1 MKDIAYTLTFHS
13 YWHCG
18 SGLAAGADVD
28 LLVVKDTDGLPYVP
42 GKTLKGLLR
51 EAAESLQQFCPEKYG
66 QADLDACLG
75 KLNTE
80 SVEPKKGTC
89 FFSNAILSKEEREAL
104 ASSVDLKNFLYDS
117 LSATAIDPE
126 TGTAREHSLRKMQVT
141 VPCQLEGCILNVPD
155 DCTALIADSMKLIKR
170 LGVGRNRGLG
180 RCTLK
185 MEGGQA

>member
-1 MKDIAYTLTFHS
+1 MKDIVYTLTFYS

-28 LLVVKDTDGLPYVP
+28 LLVVKDAAGLPYVP

-51 EAAESLQQFCPEKYG
+51 EAAEELQQLNPEKYA
-66 QADLDACLG
+66 QSDLEECMG
-75 KLNTE
+75 KYETDSRNL
-80 SVEPKKGTC
+80 KKGTC
-89 FFSNAILSKEEREAL
+89 FFSNATLPMAEHEAL
-104 ASSVDLKNFLYDS
+104 EQNPELSEFLYDG

-141 VPCQLEGCILNVPD
+141 VPCQLEGSILNVPD
-155 DCTALIADSMKLIKR
+155 DCVALIADSMKLIKR
-170 LGVGRNRGLG
+170 LGLGRNRGLG

-185 MEGGQA
+185 MEGGKA